1 MHHCWSVLLAAGF
14 NHPQHGKLIPCHVL
28 FDGLHNTLLLLGIS
42 SDVRNPRFLRQ
53 DWRPHRCREIRGC
66 LCWGQREAS
75 KLATWPT
82 CWDENFEASHS
93 ICLIQ
98 TFQEFFVD
106 PDVLPGGLVEKG
118 VPQFTSQVR
127 LSLDKLAV
135 YTSEGVDFRSLGWEW
150 GAKELSI
157 DSVSTSS
164 MVFFGGFSFI
174 PNLRWLKRTI
184 ECGIWV
190 CRPKWGE
197 LTKLHTN

>member
-28 FDGLHNTLLLLGIS
+28 FDGLHNTPLLLGI
-42 SDVRNPRFLRQ
+42 NPTLEIRGPWQ

-66 LCWGQREAS
+66 LCWGL

-82 CWDENFEASHS
+82 CWDENFEASHQYMS
-93 ICLIQ
+93 YYKHSKSFLWIQMYCL
-98 TFQEFFVD
+98 VAW
-106 PDVLPGGLVEKG
+106 LEKG